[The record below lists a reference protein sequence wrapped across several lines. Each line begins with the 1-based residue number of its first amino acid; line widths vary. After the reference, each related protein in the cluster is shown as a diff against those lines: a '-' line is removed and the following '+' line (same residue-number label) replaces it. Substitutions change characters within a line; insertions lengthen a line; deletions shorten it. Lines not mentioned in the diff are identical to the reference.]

1 MVHVIFFFSTLL
13 SALSSRYG
21 KQILLFTFF
30 ILFIFAAI
38 RYGYGNDYFSYKEIY
53 NLINANNDVYTEPL
67 YNQINKLCPSF
78 EYVVVISSICSI
90 LPAYY
95 LISRYVC
102 KTYQWLSV
110 FIFVFNPYI
119 FLMGLS
125 AIRQTMAL
133 SLFIIAINF
142 SKNKRI
148 LPYIVC
154 IILAVLIHE
163 SAIILLPFYFLANKK
178 HINIWWILII
188 LLGILLMLVY
198 GEDITNSILVSAT
211 QIINPDYVSY
221 ILLGESNSLRAIIL
235 TSITLIYIAIN
246 IPHLSGHTLMFS
258 KLYFVG
264 CVFNMFAY
272 YMNML
277 TRFQMYFDIFS
288 IVSIPMILFQNNTQY
303 TFKNEVALLINKY
316 IFPILIFVI
325 YGLRYYSFFTNPLWE
340 SFYVYHTILYKN

>member
-38 RYGYGNDYFSYKEIY
+38 RYGYGNDYFAYKEGFNSIHAGY
-53 NLINANNDVYTEPL
+53 HVIFEPL
-67 YNQINKLCPSF
+67 YVQINKLCPSF
-78 EYVVVISSICSI
+78 EFVVIISSICSI

-95 LISRYVC
+95 LINRYVC
-102 KTYQWLSV
+102 KKYQWISI

-119 FLMGLS
+119 FLVGLS

-133 SLFIIAINF
+133 SLFILAINF

-148 LPYIVC
+148 LPYIIC
-154 IILAVLIHE
+154 IILACLIHT

-178 HINIWWILII
+178 HIDKRWIFIV
-188 LLGILLMLVY
+188 LLGLLFMIVY
-198 GEDITNSILVSAT
+198 GKDIVNSILQSFAGELSL
-211 QIINPDYVSY
+211 NYSY
-221 ILLGESNSLRAIIL
+221 YLFEEESNSLRSIIL

-246 IPHLSGHTLMFS
+246 IPHLEGSTLMFS
-258 KLYFVG
+258 KLYFIG
-264 CVFNMFAY
+264 CIFGILAY
-272 YMNML
+272 HVSML
-277 TRFQMYFDIFS
+277 TRLQMYFDIFS
-288 IVSIPMILFQNNTQY
+288 IVSIPMIMCHNNTQR
-303 TFKNEVALLINKY
+303 TLKNEVGLLVNKY
-316 IFPILIFVI
+316 FLPVLIFVV

-340 SFYVYHTILYKN
+340 SFYVYHTILFKN